1 MGHFYSQLCH
11 VGGLVF
17 LLGFAVVSAVEDPL
31 IEALGDQDFERREA
45 AAQDLVE
52 ATLET
57 RDEVIDC
64 LLVAEENIDP
74 EIARRASGVLEQIF
88 LRLEKGIG
96 APQTGLILKSKIVT
110 LNKKLA
116 TRALVAG
123 VEEGTAAAGSTLKKG
138 DIILSVDGVLCD
150 GEDGAAKLMEV
161 LHKQTSDTQ
170 LLIRYARH
178 SKNGS
183 EEAETNLVLGT
194 GKPIPKNFDGHRLD
208 FDFWKSKEIA
218 RGKE

>member
-1 MGHFYSQLCH
+1 MGRFYSH
-11 VGGLVF
+11 IGGLVF
-17 LLGFAVVSAVEDPL
+17 LLGFSVVSAVEDSL
-31 IEALGDQDFERREA
+31 FEALGDQNFQIREA

-52 ATLET
+52 ATLKT
-57 RDEVIDC
+57 RDEVIDR
-64 LLVAEENIDP
+64 LLVAEGNEDP
-74 EIARRASGVLEQIF
+74 EIARRASGVLEQIY
-88 LRLEKGIG
+88 LRLEKGFG

-110 LNKKLA
+110 LKKKLA

-123 VEEGTAAAGSTLKKG
+123 VEEGTAAAESALKKG
-138 DIILSVDGVLCD
+138 DIILSVNGILCD
-150 GEDGAAKLMEV
+150 GEDGAAKLMEL

-170 LLIRYARH
+170 LVIRYARR

-194 GKPIPKNFDGHRLD
+194 GKPIPKNFDEHRLD